1 VARYVLTNKAVS
13 DLSSIWD
20 YTFEVWSE
28 NQADKYHQLLVD
40 GFEELA
46 GAPDKGKSFEEIEI
60 GLKGFRVAKHII
72 FYLIGDNRIEIVRI
86 LHEQMDLRQ
95 HLND

>member
-1 VARYVLTNKAVS
+1 MTNKAVS
-13 DLSSIWD
+13 DLSSIWE
-20 YTFEVWSE
+20 YTYDIWSE

-46 GAPDKGKSFEEIEI
+46 EAPDRGKNFEDIEA

-72 FYLIGDNRIEIVRI
+72 FYLIEKSRVVIVRI
-86 LHEQMDLRQ
+86 LHEQMDLKQ
-95 HLND
+95 HLNE